1 MLSLRKLLKKFK
13 NVLKMKEYKQV
24 IIVRKDLKMSKGK
37 MSAQSAHASTDALLK
52 SHKDDINAWKNQGM
66 KKVILGVDDEKEL
79 LKLRQDAEDAGLVVA
94 IIADA
99 GRTELAPGTVT
110 AVGIGPADE
119 EKIDKITGH
128 LKLIS

>member
-1 MLSLRKLLKKFK
+1 
-13 NVLKMKEYKQV
+13 MKEYKQV
-24 IIVRKDLKMSKGK
+24 ILIRKDLKMSKGK

-52 SHKDDINAWKNQGM
+52 SHKDDIKAWQNQGM
-66 KKVILGVDDEKEL
+66 KKVILGVEDEKEL
-79 LKLRQDAEDAGLVVA
+79 LKLKIDAEDAGLIVS

-110 AVGIGPADE
+110 AVGIGPDDE
-119 EKIDKITGH
+119 DKIDRITGH

>member
-1 MLSLRKLLKKFK
+1 
-13 NVLKMKEYKQV
+13 MKEYKQV
-24 IIVRKDLKMSKGK
+24 ILIRKDLKMSKGK
-37 MSAQSAHASTDALLK
+37 MSAQAAHASTDALLK

-66 KKVILGVDDEKEL
+66 KKVILSVDTEKDL
-79 LKLRQDAEDAGLVVA
+79 LKLRQDAEDAGLIVA

-119 EKIDKITGH
+119 EKIDKVTGH

>member
-1 MLSLRKLLKKFK
+1 
-13 NVLKMKEYKQV
+13 MKEYKQV
-24 IIVRKDLKMSKGK
+24 ILIRKDLKMSKGK
-37 MSAQSAHASTDALLK
+37 MSAQAAHASTDAVLK
-52 SHKDDINAWKNQGM
+52 SHKDDIFAWKNQGM
-66 KKVILGVDDEKEL
+66 KKVILGAEDEKEL
-79 LKLRQDAEDAGLVVA
+79 LALRQQAEDAGLVVA

-119 EKIDKITGH
+119 EKIDRITGN